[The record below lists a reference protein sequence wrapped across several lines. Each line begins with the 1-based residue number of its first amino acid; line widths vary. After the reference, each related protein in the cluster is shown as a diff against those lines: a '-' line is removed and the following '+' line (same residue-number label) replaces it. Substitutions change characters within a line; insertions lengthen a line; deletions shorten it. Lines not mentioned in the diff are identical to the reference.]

1 MSKLLGFFLNC
12 TWRKNRAI
20 TKKKTLK
27 KNKGLSHLDIKNIH
41 YNVMYGTTAGRDP
54 CVYKKLVYDK
64 GGV

>member
-1 MSKLLGFFLNC
+1 M
-12 TWRKNRAI
+12 

-41 YNVMYGTTAGRDP
+41 YNVMYGTAAGRDP

-64 GGV
+64 GGI